1 MGSDNSANTVDQD
14 LPIKLWKFLFYHI
27 RHFSGIFH
35 AGGIGDKAFGYY
47 RYPDKGDFRASGAG
61 NYEKKDLPEEAIRL
75 AIDIK
80 KKLNSRLMGI
90 DFLYS
95 NHAKQYFVIET
106 SLFNQIDTPEQLV
119 VDGVAGY
126 YDISSDKIVF
136 KEGKFWIQELLM
148 QLLVEEWCL
157 EFNK

>member
-1 MGSDNSANTVDQD
+1 MFPYLRQKDYFFIQD
-14 LPIKLWKFLFYHI
+14 FVPDATYDLRII
-27 RHFSGIFH
+27 IVGN
-35 AGGIGDKAFGYY
+35 KAFGYY

-61 NYEKKDLPEEAIRL
+61 NYEKKELPENAVRL

-80 KKLNSRLMGI
+80 NKLNSRLLGV

-95 NHAKQYFVIET
+95 SSLQQYFVIET

-126 YDISSDKIVF
+126 YDISSDKMVF

-148 QLLVEEWCL
+148 QLLVENWCV
-157 EFNK
+157 ESNK